1 MTMKNI
7 ILLLTVLFLG
17 LSVNAQTI
25 NNQSAIDTTKV
36 KIYRQVDV
44 LARNHA
50 GYDAILKKIEDATK
64 DCKRSKLRG
73 YKDKAEVA
81 VELLIDKK
89 GQLRDVSIVKA
100 EVDFCNEAILN
111 ALKETDYWIP
121 AFINNRPVNSFL
133 RLTINLQN
141 AHSNRKINA
150 RTEM

>member
-1 MTMKNI
+1 MKNI
-7 ILLLTVLFLG
+7 ILLFTLFLG

-50 GYDAILKKIEDATK
+50 GYDAILKKIKDATK
-64 DCKRSKLRG
+64 DCKRSKLRR
-73 YKDKAEVA
+73 YKDKAEVV

-100 EVDFCNEAILN
+100 EVDFCNDAILN

-121 AFINNRPVNSFL
+121 AFINKRPVNSFL

-141 AHSNRKINA
+141 AHGNYKDNA
-150 RTEM
+150 RIEM